1 MEKVLAVANDA
12 LRTIEADTAATV
24 ARVRVLLLNAW
35 LRPLV
40 VCLSLFLAFSGGSW
54 ALMHWLSASIQ
65 SRIETLATRNVQ
77 IERARETLVE
87 IKDTTW
93 GVTLREI
100 DGERFVVLPDGTL
113 DDPPWTVRGRPALK
127 LSSERGSCMTELE
140 RQLMTALRTLS
151 AQSRTQRRQHA
162 EEQQRHSEQVEA
174 LRQRFEQQAAE
185 NATLRRQFERLDG
198 QVTRLAQ
205 DYRTLAATLRGRW
218 T

>member
-1 MEKVLAVANDA
+1 MTSNPNGVTSRLRSRLEADRQQIEETAASELRRLGESLRAVANGA

-40 VCLSLFLAFSGGSW
+40 VGLSLFLAFSGGSW

-65 SRIETLATRNVQ
+65 SRIETLATLKVQ
-77 IERARETLVE
+77 IEQARETVAE
-87 IKDTTW
+87 IEETSW

-127 LSSERGSCMTELE
+127 LSSE
-140 RQLMTALRTLS
+140 
-151 AQSRTQRRQHA
+151 
-162 EEQQRHSEQVEA
+162 
-174 LRQRFEQQAAE
+174 
-185 NATLRRQFERLDG
+185 
-198 QVTRLAQ
+198 
-205 DYRTLAATLRGRW
+205 
-218 T
+218 